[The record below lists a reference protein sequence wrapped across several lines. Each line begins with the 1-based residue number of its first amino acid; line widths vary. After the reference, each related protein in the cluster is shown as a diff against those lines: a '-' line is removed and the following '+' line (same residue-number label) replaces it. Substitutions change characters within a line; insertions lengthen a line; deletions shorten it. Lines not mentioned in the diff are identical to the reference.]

1 MKAEARKNAN
11 ANFTWSKSSAEAIQ
25 FHKDVLQYFEKYGW
39 AAGMTSIS
47 FADESICRQS
57 GRLDCFS
64 ICRQSACPIQSFCR
78 AQRMFPRLEKCKA
91 LPAHESI
98 SLYSHLISSICIR
111 EPPVFADWRSSRAF
125 STWCF
130 FAMARWDGSRPQ
142 TRGSSLLVISY
153 PTPIKGLLI
162 KQSLWTNSNP
172 CLDCLEFRVCKPM
185 IPMIVGSGSMV
196 LCQCLWWSSVTVRP
210 LTCEL
215 CKSIYPTYIH
225 TNSVRSPLLA
235 GWHGCE
241 TSGSCGIMWDL
252 VSEVVFLS
260 ALDLCNTAGPGE
272 VASSWSSLD
281 TSAFHRSGE
290 HGQNPRISWRYSFFF
305 QTQGF

>member
-1 MKAEARKNAN
+1 
-11 ANFTWSKSSAEAIQ
+11 
-25 FHKDVLQYFEKYGW
+25 
-39 AAGMTSIS
+39 
-47 FADESICRQS
+47 
-57 GRLDCFS
+57 
-64 ICRQSACPIQSFCR
+64 
-78 AQRMFPRLEKCKA
+78 
-91 LPAHESI
+91 
-98 SLYSHLISSICIR
+98 
-111 EPPVFADWRSSRAF
+111 
-125 STWCF
+125 
-130 FAMARWDGSRPQ
+130 
-142 TRGSSLLVISY
+142 
-153 PTPIKGLLI
+153 
-162 KQSLWTNSNP
+162 
-172 CLDCLEFRVCKPM
+172 M

-215 CKSIYPTYIH
+215 WQNRSIPPISTPTVSGGP
-225 TNSVRSPLLA
+225 TVA

-290 HGQNPRISWRYSFFF
+290 HGQNPRISWRYSFFSRRRDSRAAANPRRVPVWLGKWWDF
-305 QTQGF
+305 NIDFLGLSNDRF